1 MISHK
6 LKCIFVH
13 IPKCGGTSLEDVIW
27 MNESERTPENLWM
40 GFIDKYNNKYQ
51 TGGLQ
56 HLAAFQ
62 IREEVGYSVF
72 SDYFKFAIVRNPWD
86 KAVSQFFY
94 IKKRKDLMKYIGL
107 KEKDSFK
114 KYLEKIQKK
123 LHVQWDKQV
132 RFLVDGD
139 GQKIVDFIGRFENYS
154 ADANFILT
162 RLGLSGVEIPHR
174 KRGERGGYHEYYDD
188 ESMEIVAHLYKEDIE
203 FLNYSF
209 RDV

>member
-1 MISHK
+1 MISHEHR
-6 LKCIFVH
+6 CIFIH

-27 MNESERTPENLWM
+27 VDESSRTPENLWM
-40 GFIDKYNNKYQ
+40 GFINKYSNKYQ

-56 HLAAFQ
+56 HLKAEQ
-62 IREEVGYSVF
+62 VKLDVG
-72 SDYFKFAIVRNPWD
+72 SDIFDSYYKFAIVRNPWD

-94 IKKRKDLMKYIGL
+94 IKKRRDLMKYIGL

-132 RFLVDGD
+132 DFLVDRD
-139 GQKIVDFIGRFENYS
+139 GHKIINFIGRFENYS
-154 ADANFILT
+154 ADANLILE
-162 RLGLSGVEIPHR
+162 RLGFSGVDIPHK